1 MKNFIVVLF
10 LLLLSCTTP
19 YISPHTKIGQAKITL
34 DRVHTPYYI
43 QYLTLSGIV
52 PFHIKWTGSATMMII
67 EAQFI
72 IRPTSPRVR
81 FPLFT
86 ENLQGNY
93 YTVYKQKFYLDD
105 TQELEGK
112 FTVFH
117 PGDYKLKV
125 TIINKYWSETRYSNF
140 KVY

>member
-1 MKNFIVVLF
+1 
-10 LLLLSCTTP
+10 
-19 YISPHTKIGQAKITL
+19 
-34 DRVHTPYYI
+34 
-43 QYLTLSGIV
+43 
-52 PFHIKWTGSATMMII
+52 MMII

>member
-1 MKNFIVVLF
+1 MRNIIVVLF
-10 LLLLSCTTP
+10 LLLLSCTKP

-125 TIINKYWSETRYSNF
+125 TIINKYF
-140 KVY
+140 LI

>member
-1 MKNFIVVLF
+1 MRNTLVIFF
-10 LLLLSCTTP
+10 LLLLSCTAP

>member
-1 MKNFIVVLF
+1 
-10 LLLLSCTTP
+10 
-19 YISPHTKIGQAKITL
+19 
-34 DRVHTPYYI
+34 
-43 QYLTLSGIV
+43 
-52 PFHIKWTGSATMMII
+52 MMII

-81 FPLFT
+81 FPIYQ

-93 YTVYKQKFYLDD
+93 YSVYKQKFYLDN

-125 TIINKYWSETRYSNF
+125 TIINKYWTETRYSNF

>member
-1 MKNFIVVLF
+1 MRNTLVIFF
-10 LLLLSCTTP
+10 LLLLSCTAP

-93 YTVYKQKFYLDD
+93 YSVYKQKFYLYN

-112 FTVFH
+112 FTVFQ
-117 PGDYKLKV
+117 PGDYKLRV
-125 TIINKYWSETRYSNF
+125 TIINKYWTQTRYSNF
-140 KVY
+140 KVS

>member
-1 MKNFIVVLF
+1 MRFTLVI
-10 LLLLSCTTP
+10 LLSILLSCSNA
-19 YISPHTKIGQAKITL
+19 YVSPHTKKGQAKIHSIK
-34 DRVHTPYYI
+34 VHTPYYI

-93 YTVYKQKFYLDD
+93 YSVYKQKFYLDN

-112 FTVFH
+112 FTVFQ
-117 PGDYKLKV
+117 PGDYKLRV
-125 TIINKYWSETRYSNF
+125 TIINKYWTETRYSNF
-140 KVY
+140 KVS

>member
-1 MKNFIVVLF
+1 MRNTLVILF
-10 LLLLSCTTP
+10 LLLLSCTKP

-125 TIINKYWSETRYSNF
+125 TIIIS
-140 KVY
+140 